1 MEIYYCG
8 RQSLLIACNSIIH
21 TVLEWPWPLTH
32 DLDFQSPE
40 SYDHDRYIHYACK
53 KNQGQRWSVKKWV
66 ETDGQTDTTDL
77 LPFSLTLSVI
87 KLKLHLSCFLFLTR
101 HFSCADKATGPV
113 CLCVLI
119 TCELNDLWHAA
130 QINKSYSL
138 RGANMHLLSNN
149 WFLGPTQ
156 ICPQNSISIRS
167 IVFARLAR
175 LPKNTRANR
184 YTQRPRHCVC
194 TSRPLF
200 TPR

>member
-1 MEIYYCG
+1 
-8 RQSLLIACNSIIH
+8 
-21 TVLEWPWPLTH
+21 LTH

-53 KNQGQRWSVKKWV
+53 KINVNVGRLKMSGNRR
-66 ETDGQTDTTDL
+66 TDGHDRFITFLANAVGHQTEA
-77 LPFSLTLSVI
+77 TLI
-87 KLKLHLSCFLFLTR
+87 LFLFITR

-184 YTQRPRHCVC
+184 YTQRPRHCAC